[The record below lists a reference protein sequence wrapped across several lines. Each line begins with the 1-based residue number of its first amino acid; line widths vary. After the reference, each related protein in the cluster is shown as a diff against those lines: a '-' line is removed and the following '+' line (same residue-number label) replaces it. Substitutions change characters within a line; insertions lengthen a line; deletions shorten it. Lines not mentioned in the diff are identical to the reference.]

1 MRRCGAASFGVIS
14 STAGKLPRRPR
25 GWYSN
30 TTFYWYNITVSI
42 CFHFM
47 AKFVFERFTYLR
59 KLMPKNTTAEFKCAL
74 TFLIL
79 STFLKLRIQYSKV
92 LLDSPNMSKIRYFW
106 YKKAHF
112 IICGLVRK
120 IPKSKLRVQIFFR
133 ADKDRQREI
142 IWEGTKIYRNRSFH
156 QRTFLEVVKIL

>member
-1 MRRCGAASFGVIS
+1 
-14 STAGKLPRRPR
+14 
-25 GWYSN
+25 
-30 TTFYWYNITVSI
+30 
-42 CFHFM
+42 M

-133 ADKDRQREI
+133 ADKGPQREI
-142 IWEGTKIYRNRSFH
+142 IWECTKIYQNRSFR
-156 QRTFLEVVKIL
+156 QRTFLEVVKILWPFEKIFRLKISRFELLKFIPFLQAKQDPRKLQSIVLRRLMAEW